1 MIPYFVFDHIS
12 IGPLNF
18 YTWGFFFGLAFAVGY
33 FLTLYRAKKKN
44 ISVQQ
49 ILILTWVVFL
59 GAALG
64 SRVAYLLQF
73 PRQLLADIGLLWR
86 FYQGGLMIW
95 GGILGA
101 ILFFW
106 LYVKIAKMNFWE
118 MADLFTPAVALG
130 IGIGRIGCFLINDHI
145 GAATSLPWGILWP
158 DGISRHP
165 VALYESL
172 VGFGLFAIFW
182 YLQRRSERRG
192 RLEAAAPSSASV
204 NPAAE
209 PGSRILDSR
218 FHGNDTQGIIF
229 LLFLGSYA
237 LIRFLLDFLRA
248 SKVILADPRWLGLTS
263 SQWISLAIF
272 LVAML
277 FFIRNKK
284 GERVIS

>member
-1 MIPYFVFDHIS
+1 
-12 IGPLNF
+12 
-18 YTWGFFFGLAFAVGY
+18 LAFAVGY